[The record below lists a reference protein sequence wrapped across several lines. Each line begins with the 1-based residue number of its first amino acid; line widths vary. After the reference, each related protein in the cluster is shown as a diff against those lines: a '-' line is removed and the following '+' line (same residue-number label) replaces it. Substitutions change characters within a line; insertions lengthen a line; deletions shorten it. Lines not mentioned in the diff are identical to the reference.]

1 LLFDHTDKACFKRVA
16 RSGSGAATDALPE
29 GAADVFLF
37 LERQIIGCQPVLII
51 LFLVLLASCILVSH
65 ASFKITMGNQIEG
78 LRVDYRADRHQQNE
92 YDKPCLKLFVAL
104 MLVHL
109 FRHPLQITSMKR

>member
-1 LLFDHTDKACFKRVA
+1 MVQ
-16 RSGSGAATDALPE
+16 SGSGAVTDALPE

-37 LERQIIGCQPVLII
+37 LERQIMGCQPVLIN

-78 LRVDYRADRHQQNE
+78 LLVDYRADRHQQNE
-92 YDKPCLKLFVAL
+92 YDKPYLKLFVAL
-104 MLVHL
+104 MLVHM
-109 FRHPLQITSMKR
+109 FRHSLRITSIKR